1 MKIPSPSIPTRL
13 ITRARE
19 EKRQKKEKEEERK
32 RNGEFE
38 EYSKPGRTEL
48 VLVSYTSFFPLWGR
62 RRRRGEVRQ
71 FGFCFRGITSTVET
85 GRRRRGGGG
94 GKEKRA
100 TVRGRKARKLCSEQ
114 STMVPLWRGDTLC
127 FSIIFNYFLKAATAF
142 DAHPPSPLLTP
153 PPPLSHPI
161 DPSRFSTSNLK
172 NTTST
177 TVPPPLHHLRL
188 LPPPPPL
195 CFSLFSVLLS
205 FLPSATGCVT
215 DDRTKRRIREREGR
229 GEKGDLRF

>member
-1 MKIPSPSIPTRL
+1 MKKRDRRRRKKKRERETENSKSTRNREEPSWFSL
-13 ITRARE
+13 VTRAFFHFGGGGGGEGRSDNSVFVFAGLPAPWKPGGGE
-19 EKRQKKEKEEERK
+19 EEEEEERK
-32 RNGEFE
+32 
-38 EYSKPGRTEL
+38 SA
-48 VLVSYTSFFPLWGR
+48 R
-62 RRRRGEVRQ
+62 RFAG
-71 FGFCFRGITSTVET
+71 
-85 GRRRRGGGG
+85 
-94 GKEKRA
+94 
-100 TVRGRKARKLCSEQ
+100 KARKLCSEQ

-153 PPPLSHPI
+153 PPPPSHPI

-177 TVPPPLHHLRL
+177 TVPPPLHHRRL